1 MDLFSHFRWQYALFF
16 AVWLILSIAWH
27 RRALMLLSLLM
38 LGQQAW
44 LIADLELDALHIRR
58 TTLEADFS
66 LHAVC
71 LNVLF
76 SNLEFDAVLHEL
88 QQRDADVVFLLEM
101 DATWAK
107 AIQPLFARY
116 PYRVEWHSKLDGDTT
131 ILSKIPLQQGRH
143 HKSVHNIQPWVEAV
157 IEHQGKRLRLIGT
170 HPKPPYSAYCAQLRD
185 DQMNALAAYVKQCRE
200 PVLLMGDFNAT
211 PYSHGLRLLRAG
223 NQLDFRSDSAPWW
236 PTWQVGTPLAI
247 PIDHSLCTPPLV
259 ITQRN
264 IGPDVGSDHRA
275 QDIVL
280 RWQKG
285 VF

>member
-1 MDLFSHFRWQYALFF
+1 MIAKLEIDAHQVRQLAL
-16 AVWLILSIAWH
+16 
-27 RRALMLLSLLM
+27 
-38 LGQQAW
+38 
-44 LIADLELDALHIRR
+44 EP
-58 TTLEADFS
+58 EFS

-76 SNLEFDAVLHEL
+76 SNLEFESVLSDL
-88 QQRDADVVFLLEM
+88 KQRDADVIFLLEI
-101 DATWAK
+101 DATWAQ
-107 AIQPLFARY
+107 AIKPLHARY

-131 ILSKIPLQQGRH
+131 ILSKIPLEQGRH
-143 HKSVHNIQPWVEAV
+143 HKSVKNIQPWVEAV
-157 IEHQGKRLRLIGT
+157 IEHHGKRLRLIGT

-185 DQMNALAAYVKQCRE
+185 DQMNALADYVRLCQE

-211 PYSHGLRLLRAG
+211 PYCHAMRVLQTGSRLH
-223 NQLDFRSDSAPWW
+223 FRSDRAPWW

-259 ITQRN
+259 ITQRQ

-280 RWQKG
+280 RWQQTTIALPR
-285 VF
+285 